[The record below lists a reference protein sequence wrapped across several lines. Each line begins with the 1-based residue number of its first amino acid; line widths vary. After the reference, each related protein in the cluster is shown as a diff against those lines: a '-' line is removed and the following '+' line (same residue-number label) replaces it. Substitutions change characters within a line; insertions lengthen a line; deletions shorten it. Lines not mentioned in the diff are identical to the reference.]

1 MKKLLTIL
9 GSIGL
14 IATISAAVIACDDK
28 NQQKNLTKSK
38 LDEKSKKEEKHNKSD
53 STNSESSTKISQKDD
68 KNHSKTNSSNGVK
81 SNILSSI
88 EDENLF
94 IYGYNKWLEDSKN
107 GKSEH
112 FINPKNPNE
121 ILLLGYTKETRG
133 RKDSYKLNSIP
144 SNINKVPKSLPT
156 KITSLEA
163 AFKDNVN
170 EIIDGIENWDTS
182 RITNMNRTFHNAKK
196 FNGDI
201 SKWKTDNVEDIT
213 YMFFNAESFKGDLS
227 KWKVP
232 KSFYSETFD
241 KYSGIQGRTELLPQF
256 KKPISSS

>member
-1 MKKLLTIL
+1 MLVVSCKTN
-9 GSIGL
+9 GL
-14 IATISAAVIACDDK
+14 KGKV
-28 NQQKNLTKSK
+28 
-38 LDEKSKKEEKHNKSD
+38 EKSKYISRNFSKKEKDESKDPEIMKEKLQSDQSHNNSG
-53 STNSESSTKISQKDD
+53 SSSESLSMNND
-68 KNHSKTNSSNGVK
+68 NV
-81 SNILSSI
+81 LSSI

-133 RKDSYKLNSIP
+133 KKDIYKLNSIP

-170 EIIDGIENWDTS
+170 EIIDGIESWDTS
-182 RITNMNRTFHNAKK
+182 RVTNMSRTFHGAKK

-201 SKWKTDNVEDIT
+201 SKWKTDNVEGTLIC
-213 YMFFNAESFKGDLS
+213 FLALNHL
-227 KWKVP
+227 KV
-232 KSFYSETFD
+232 
-241 KYSGIQGRTELLPQF
+241 I
-256 KKPISSS
+256 

>member
-1 MKKLLTIL
+1 MKKVLTLLT
-9 GSIGL
+9 SFSL
-14 IATISAAVIACDDK
+14 IATSSVLVVSCKNDGIKGKVEKHKDISR
-28 NQQKNLTKSK
+28 NS
-38 LDEKSKKEEKHNKSD
+38 SKKEEDERKDSDTMKEKSQDDQPHN
-53 STNSESSTKISQKDD
+53 
-68 KNHSKTNSSNGVK
+68 NSSSSSGSSSVTNG
-81 SNILSSI
+81 NILSSI

-170 EIIDGIENWDTS
+170 EIIDGIESWDTS
-182 RITNMNRTFHNAKK
+182 RITNMNRTFYDAKK

-201 SKWKTDNVEDIT
+201 SKWNTNNVEDMT

-232 KSFYSETFD
+232 KSFYSSTFD
-241 KYSGIQGRTELLPQF
+241 KYSGIQDKTNLFPQF
-256 KKPISSS
+256 KK

>member
-14 IATISAAVIACDDK
+14 IATTSAAVIACDDK

-38 LDEKSKKEEKHNKSD
+38 LDEKFKKEEKHNKSD
-53 STNSESSTKISQKDD
+53 NTNSESSTKISQKDN
-68 KNHSKTNSSNGVK
+68 KNDSKTNFSNGVK
-81 SNILSSI
+81 NNILSNI

-94 IYGYNKWLEDSKN
+94 IYGYDKWLKDSKN

-121 ILLLGYTKETRG
+121 ILLLGYTKETKG
-133 RKDSYKLNSIP
+133 KKDTYKLNSIP

-170 EIIDGIENWDTS
+170 EIIDGIESWDTS
-182 RITNMNRTFHNAKK
+182 RITNMNRTFYDAKK

-201 SKWKTDNVEDIT
+201 SKWNTNNVEDMT

-232 KSFYSETFD
+232 KSFYSNTFD
-241 KYSGIQGRTELLPQF
+241 KYSGIQDKTNLFPKF
-256 KKPISSS
+256 KK